1 MNTSDTIRDFITREI
16 LHGTLTIPLYDH
28 DPLIESGI
36 IDSLGVMTL
45 LAFLEDKFSIQM
57 PGDELI
63 PENFESILAITAL
76 VERRTNKQRG

>member
-1 MNTSDTIRDFITREI
+1 MNTSDTIRDFITGEI
-16 LHGTLTIPLYDH
+16 LHGTLTIPLNDQ

-45 LAFLEDKFSIQM
+45 MSFLEDKFSIQV

-63 PENFESILAITAL
+63 PENFESISAITAL
-76 VERRTNKQRG
+76 VERRTNTQRG

>member
-1 MNTSDTIRDFITREI
+1 MNTSDTIRDFITGEI
-16 LHGTLTIPLYDH
+16 LHGTLTIPLNDQ
-28 DPLIESGI
+28 DPLVESGI

-45 LAFLEDKFSIQM
+45 LAFLEDKFLIQI

-63 PENFESILAITAL
+63 PENFESISAITAL